1 MVIWQQGGK
10 EVAVKK
16 DRIEINK
23 NLIPYSFA
31 ITLGGEIFEIGVNY
45 NEFADMFTLSL
56 TKDRELICS
65 GEPIVYGVPLFKDIY
80 VSGKYPVIRI
90 VPYDESNEKCTVT
103 SENFN
108 ETVFLLI
115 DNGSDSIE

>member
-23 NLIPYSFA
+23 NLIPYSFD

-56 TKDRELICS
+56 TKDRENYWQL
-65 GEPIVYGVPLFKDIY
+65 
-80 VSGKYPVIRI
+80 
-90 VPYDESNEKCTVT
+90 
-103 SENFN
+103 
-108 ETVFLLI
+108 
-115 DNGSDSIE
+115 